1 MKQVLVFVEILPV
14 IFCYCGYI
22 CAETEFCKKYLE
34 LSKINGYVFKAV
46 IFAGWIIISIVN
58 NIVYVPYIV
67 IAILNH
73 IFFIGAVLILFQGGI
88 EKKLSVA
95 SVLVAVTTLAGG
107 FWDSFC
113 SCLILF
119 LMHIAGNIQEPFL
132 NEWENCLVICSRYVI
147 EIIIIYFFMSKWLI
161 SVFYTRIVK
170 WNIIIAVPLLM
181 VVIVS
186 DIADWGA
193 SNGILTR
200 PGENMGLYYNQV
212 FSHAGVCVFKA
223 LSMCIVITC
232 ILGINMV
239 YLEQRKSS
247 QYYSQIAVYKMLE
260 EQHSQQERLRHDM
273 KNHIIA
279 LSGLFENK
287 EWDKMGIYLKTM
299 EDNVQFSF
307 CGDITGNR
315 AVDAVL
321 CQKQKMAASKNIVW
335 ECDVDIPRK
344 CCINEFDLC
353 VLFGNILD
361 NALEACEKL
370 NCGEY
375 RFINIQAK
383 VIKKCF
389 LLEARN
395 STDLKNKHEIIFTSK
410 ENKQEHG
417 IGLLNIKDVADSYNG
432 VMETRLEKGVIAV
445 SVLIPLNNTTYN
457 IKKAF

>member
-1 MKQVLVFVEILPV
+1 MKQVLIFVEILTV

-22 CAETEFCKKYLE
+22 YAETGFCKKYLG
-34 LSKINGYVFKAV
+34 LSKLNGYVSRFV
-46 IFAGWIIISIVN
+46 IFAWWIIINIVN
-58 NIVYVPYIV
+58 NNVCVPYIV
-67 IAILNH
+67 MAIVDH
-73 IFFIGAVLILFQGGI
+73 IFFIGVVLILFEGEI
-88 EKKLSVA
+88 EQKLPVA
-95 SVLVAVTTLAGG
+95 SMLVAVTTLSGG
-107 FWDSFC
+107 FCESFC
-113 SCLILF
+113 SCFILF
-119 LMHIAGNIQEPFL
+119 LMHTAGNIPEPFL

-161 SVFYTRIVK
+161 SVFYSKITK
-170 WNIIIAVPLLM
+170 WNIVIAVPLLM

-200 PGENMGLYYNQV
+200 AGENIGLYYNQL
-212 FSHAGVCVFKA
+212 FSHAGVCVSKA
-223 LSMCIVITC
+223 LSMCIVVIY
-232 ILGINMV
+232 ILGTNMV
-239 YLEQRKSS
+239 YLEQRKSR
-247 QYYSQIAVYKMLE
+247 QYYSQIAVYKILE
-260 EQHSQQERLRHDM
+260 EQHRQQERLRHDM

-287 EWDKMGIYLKTM
+287 EWDKIGIYLKTM
-299 EDNVQFSF
+299 EDNVQCGF
-307 CGDITGNR
+307 CGDITGNK
-315 AVDAVL
+315 AVDAIL
-321 CQKQKMAASKNIVW
+321 WQKQKIAASKNIVW

-353 VLFGNILD
+353 VIFGNILD

-370 NCGEY
+370 KCGEY

-410 ENKQEHG
+410 ENPQEHG
-417 IGLLNIKDVADSYNG
+417 IGLLNIKDVVQNYNG
-432 VMETRLEKGVIAV
+432 VMETRLEKGVFAV
-445 SVLIPLNNTTYN
+445 SVLIPLNNAIYN